1 MTQTGGLYAQAL
13 VWVDAG
19 RAVAIATVIETW
31 GSAPRPVGSV
41 MVVDAAGAM
50 AGSVSGG
57 CVEAAVVVAAQDAI
71 AAGRSVVLSYGVTD
85 EDAFAVGLAC
95 GGQIRVLVEPVGAVM
110 PVDLLRQIVVAA
122 EARRPVAYEVDLT
135 RGTRRLLGVQ
145 AGRSGVLD
153 EGRKFL
159 NVLRPPL
166 RMVIVGAVH
175 IAQALVPMARACGY
189 LPIVVDPRSAFAS
202 VDRFPQTELVVDWP
216 DAALAQMELD
226 GHTAVVTLTHDPKL
240 DDPALMAAV
249 TSDVFYVGALG
260 STRTHA
266 ARVARLQAAGL
277 SDAQVARI
285 HGPVGLSLGG
295 RDPAEIAVST
305 MAQITQVL
313 RQS

>member
-1 MTQTGGLYAQAL
+1 M
-13 VWVDAG
+13 
-19 RAVAIATVIETW
+19 
-31 GSAPRPVGSV
+31 
-41 MVVDAAGAM
+41 
-50 AGSVSGG
+50 
-57 CVEAAVVVAAQDAI
+57 
-71 AAGRSVVLSYGVTD
+71 
-85 EDAFAVGLAC
+85 
-95 GGQIRVLVEPVGAVM
+95 
-110 PVDLLRQIVVAA
+110 
-122 EARRPVAYEVDLT
+122 
-135 RGTRRLLGVQ
+135 
-145 AGRSGVLD
+145 
-153 EGRKFL
+153 FL
-159 NVLRPPL
+159 NGLRPPL

-175 IAQALVPMARACGY
+175 LAHALVPMARACGY
-189 LPIVVDPRSAFAS
+189 LPIVVVPRSAFAS

-295 RDPAEIAVST
+295 RDPAEIAVSI

>member
-1 MTQTGGLYAQAL
+1 MIRTGDLFAQAL
-13 VWVDAG
+13 AWHDAG
-19 RAVAIATVIETW
+19 RPIAIATVIETW
-31 GSAPRPVGSV
+31 GSAPRAVGSV
-41 MVVDAAGAM
+41 MVVDSAGAM
-50 AGSVSGG
+50 EGSVSGG
-57 CVEAAVVVAAQDAI
+57 CVEAAVVIGAQDAI

-110 PVDLLRQIVVAA
+110 PVDLLRQLVAA
-122 EARRPVAYEVDLT
+122 DEARRSLAYEVDLT
-135 RGTRRLLGVQ
+135 SDARRLLAVQ
-145 AGRSGVLD
+145 LAGSGVLD
-153 EGRKFL
+153 DGRKFL
-159 NVLRPPL
+159 NVVRPPL

-189 LPIVVDPRSAFAS
+189 HPIVVDPRSAFAS

-216 DAALAQMELD
+216 DLALVQIGLD
-226 GHTAVVTLTHDPKL
+226 GRTAVVTLTHDPKL

-285 HGPVGLSLGG
+285 HGPVGLPLGG
-295 RDPAEIAVST
+295 RDPAEIAVSI